1 MMTTLKKVMS
11 HSTNKTISGTSLPVL
26 SNKQTVPLRLK
37 PSRSP
42 RKRRKKRLWMTL
54 WEAMT
59 TMIS

>member
-11 HSTNKTISGTSLPVL
+11 HLTSKTISETSLPVL
-26 SNKQTVPLRLK
+26 SKKLIVPPKLK
-37 PSRSP
+37 PTTSL
-42 RKRRKKRLWMTL
+42 RKRRKKKLWMTL

>member
-11 HSTNKTISGTSLPVL
+11 HSTNKTISETSLPVHGKER
-26 SNKQTVPLRLK
+26 STPLNLK
-37 PSRSP
+37 ATSSL
-42 RKRRKKRLWMTL
+42 RKRRKKKLWMTL

>member
-26 SNKQTVPLRLK
+26 GKKRSAPLNLK
-37 PSRSP
+37 TTSSL
-42 RKRRKKRLWMTL
+42 RKRRKKKLWMTL